1 MLDLEDLFSIDDDE
15 KFIEP
20 DRIFSSLVKSCEY
33 EYLRDVQTEILN
45 EWFKRRND
53 KDIVLKMNTG
63 AGKTFVGLLMLQS
76 SLNEGK
82 GPAVYVCP
90 DLQLVAQVMQKSKEY
105 GIKCVT
111 FSEGENKFPIEFLN
125 SEAILVTVFDKLFN
139 GRSIFNKYD
148 IEIGSIILDDAHSCI
163 SKARDKFTLKIKN
176 SSKLYYDIHKIFES
190 SLHQQDIG
198 SAKSIYEGDINT
210 IMQIPFWS
218 WMDNIEMVA
227 TVLSNIAQ
235 HYLDND
241 FNKDE
246 VTKNI
251 YFNWPLLKNSLESCN
266 VFISGNVI
274 EITPHCLPINQF
286 KAFENAKRRIF
297 MSATLLD
304 DSLLIKELDI
314 NEKAVKS
321 PLVNSKN
328 YNIGERMILIP
339 SLINESLN
347 NSKLSEISKD
357 IDKNIIV
364 LTPSSHIS
372 YTKRWTEVGAEL
384 LDSKNI
390 SFGINKL
397 SKCKQNCFVLPNR
410 YDGIDLHGEQCRV
423 LIIDG
428 LPLGTTLYER
438 YLNVA
443 RPSSKIV
450 KTILSQKIEQGIGRS
465 TRSSSDYSV
474 VILTGADLETFI
486 SINEN
491 KKYLSPQTRKQ
502 IEIGVKFTKKL
513 KNINEEISGDALL
526 SIMNAIFSRNNS
538 WIKFHNS
545 ELQKAKDE
553 NINYIPIELASLERE
568 AYRLYNSNR
577 SLEAS
582 RIIEQAINDLGD
594 ELDNCDKGWY
604 LQLAAFYLYK
614 NDKIEAVKKQIKAH
628 ELNVNL
634 FKTIEGIK
642 YKKVEKNL
650 GLQPNSVLKSIK
662 TYDDGN
668 AVVIYVNELLGKL
681 IFGGDSNLFEGAFME
696 LGNFLGYNCQR
707 PEKYFGKGLPDV
719 LWHMSN
725 NDFIIIEAKN
735 EVYKTRSYIYKSEAE
750 QISNSY
756 NWFLE
761 EYKGKKGYPILIHP
775 SNKKELSAYPHRNV
789 RVMTE
794 NELNKLKKNVESLSR
809 YISLNFNNPITVEM
823 IGRQLKILNLTP
835 DKFITEYTTNIS
847 G

>member
-1 MLDLEDLFSIDDDE
+1 MINLDDLFSIDDEE

-20 DRIFSSLVKSCEY
+20 DRIFSSLVKNSDY

-45 EWFKRRND
+45 AWFNRRND

-76 SLNEGK
+76 SLNEGI
-82 GPAVYVCP
+82 GPAVYLCP
-90 DLQLVAQVMQKSKEY
+90 DLQLVEQVMQKSKEY

-111 FSEGENKFPIEFLN
+111 FSNNPNKFPIEFLN

-163 SKARDKFTLKIKN
+163 SKARDKFTLKIK
-176 SSKLYYDIHKIFES
+176 SSSTLYYDIYRIFES

-198 SAKSIYEGDINT
+198 SAKSIYDGDKNT
-210 IMQIPFWS
+210 VMQIPFWS
-218 WMDNIEMVA
+218 WMDNIESVA
-227 TVLSNIAQ
+227 TILSNVSHHFLEAESK
-235 HYLDND
+235 
-241 FNKDE
+241 KDD

-251 YFNWPLLKNSLESCN
+251 YFNWPLLKNNLESCN
-266 VFISGNVI
+266 VFISGDTI

-321 PLVNSKN
+321 PLINSKQ

-339 SLINESLN
+339 SLINESLDN
-347 NSKLSEISKD
+347 TKLSEIIND

-364 LTPSSHIS
+364 LTPSSYS
-372 YTKRWTEVGAEL
+372 NYTKRWTDMGAKL
-384 LDSKNI
+384 LSSENI
-390 SFGINKL
+390 SLGI
-397 SKCKQNCFVLPNR
+397 KQLNEGERNRFVLPNR
-410 YDGIDLHGEQCRV
+410 YDGIDLHGNQCRV

-428 LPLGTTLYER
+428 LPLGTTLYEK
-438 YLNVA
+438 YLNIA

-450 KTILSQKIEQGIGRS
+450 KTILTQKIEQGIGRS

-474 VILTGADLETFI
+474 VILSGADLETFV

-502 IEIGVKFTKKL
+502 MEIGVKFTKKL
-513 KNINEEISGDALL
+513 QEINETNAEQALL
-526 SIMNAIFSRNNS
+526 SIMNASLSRNNS

-545 ELQKAKDE
+545 ELQKAKQED
-553 NINYIPIELASLERE
+553 INYIPIELATLERQ
-568 AYRLYNSNR
+568 AYKLYNANR

-582 RIIEQAINDLGD
+582 RIIENAINDLGD
-594 ELDNCDKGWY
+594 KLDNCDKGWF

-614 NDKIEAVKKQIKAH
+614 SDKIEAVKKQIKAH
-628 ELNVNL
+628 ELNINL

-642 YKKVEKNL
+642 YKKVEKNS
-650 GLQPNSVLKSIK
+650 GLQPNRVLKNIIS
-662 TYDDGN
+662 YDNGN
-668 AVVIYVNELLGKL
+668 AIIIYVNELLGKL
-681 IFGGDSNLFEGAFME
+681 IFGGDSNMFEGAFME
-696 LGNFLGYNCQR
+696 LGIFLGYDCQR
-707 PEKYFGKGLPDV
+707 PEKSFGRGLPDV

-725 NDFIIIEAKN
+725 NNFLIIEAKN
-735 EVYKTRSYIYKSEAE
+735 EVYKTRSHIYKSEAE

-756 NWFLE
+756 NWFSK
-761 EYKGKKGYPILIHP
+761 EYKGKTGCPILIHP
-775 SNKKELSAYPHRNV
+775 SNKKEASAYPNSEV

-794 NELNKLKKNVESLSR
+794 KELNKLKQNVTSLSR
-809 YISLNFNNPITVEM
+809 YISSNFNNPITTEL
-823 IGRQLKILNLTP
+823 IGKQLNLLNLTP
-835 DKFITEYTTNIS
+835 DKFILEYTTNIL
-847 G
+847 

>member
-1 MLDLEDLFSIDDDE
+1 MFDLDDLFSIDDEE

-20 DRIFSSLVKSCEY
+20 DRIFSSLVKSSDY

-45 EWFKRRND
+45 EWVNRRND

-90 DLQLVAQVMQKSKEY
+90 DLQLVEQVMQKSKEY

-111 FSEGENKFPIEFLN
+111 FSDGENKFPIDFLN
-125 SEAILVTVFDKLFN
+125 NEAILVTVFDKLFN

-176 SSKLYYDIHKIFES
+176 SSELYQRIHKIFEA

-198 SAKSIYEGDINT
+198 SAKSIYEGDKYT

-218 WMDNIEMVA
+218 WMENIEMIA
-227 TVLSNIAQ
+227 SLLSNVAQ
-235 HYLDND
+235 HYP
-241 FNKDE
+241 DE
-246 VTKNI
+246 VDKQDEVKKNI
-251 YFNWPLLKNSLESCN
+251 YFNWPLLQNNLESCN
-266 VFISGNVI
+266 VFISGDTI

-304 DSLLIKELDI
+304 DSLLIKELGI
-314 NEKAVKS
+314 GEQAVKS
-321 PLVNSKN
+321 PLVNSKH

-339 SLINESLN
+339 SLINESLD
-347 NSKLSEISKD
+347 NSKLAEITKS

-364 LTPSSHIS
+364 LTPSSYAN
-372 YTKRWTEVGAEL
+372 YTERWTNIGAKVL
-384 LDSKNI
+384 NSKNI
-390 SFGINKL
+390 STEIKKL
-397 SKCKQNCFVLPNR
+397 SSGQKKYFILPNR

-428 LPLGTTLYER
+428 LPLGTTLYEK
-438 YLNVA
+438 YLNIA

-450 KTILSQKIEQGIGRS
+450 KTILAQKIEQGIGRS

-486 SINEN
+486 SIKEN

-513 KNINEEISGDALL
+513 EKINDEKSAEVLL
-526 SIMNAIFSRNNS
+526 SIINVSFLRHNS

-545 ELQKAKDE
+545 ELQKATDE
-553 NINYIPIELASLERE
+553 KINYIPIELATLERE

-582 RIIEQAINDLGD
+582 KIIENAINNLGD
-594 ELDNCDKGWY
+594 KLDNCDKGWY

-614 NDKIEAVKKQIKAH
+614 NDKSEAIKKQIKAH
-628 ELNVNL
+628 ELNNNL

-642 YKKVEKNL
+642 YKKVERNT
-650 GLQPNSVLKSIK
+650 GLQPNAVFKNI
-662 TYDDGN
+662 TAYDDGN
-668 AVVIYVNELLGKL
+668 AVVIYVNKLLEKL
-681 IFGGDSNLFEGAFME
+681 IFGGDSNIFESGFME
-696 LGNFLGYNCQR
+696 LGKFLGYNSQR
-707 PEKYFGKGLPDV
+707 PEKCFGKGLPDV

-725 NDFIIIEAKN
+725 NKFVIVEAKN
-735 EVYKTRSYIYKSEAE
+735 EVYKNRSFIYKKEAE

-756 NWFLE
+756 NWFIE
-761 EYKGKKGYPILIHP
+761 EYKGKNGYPILIHP
-775 SNKKELSAYPHRNV
+775 SNKKELSAYPHTDV

-794 NELNKLKKNVESLSR
+794 KELNKLKENVMALGR
-809 YISLNFNNPITVEM
+809 YISLNFNKPITVEM
-823 IGRQLKILNLTP
+823 IGEQLKILKLTP
-835 DKFITEYTTNIS
+835 DKFIGEYTTNIL
-847 G
+847 